1 MAQIEKIDVAQVQT
15 MINEINEKEPAVAQA
30 IALAIRHIHG
40 TYSDKYAK
48 GQNKGIDTKG
58 MLYDPEDGKGINTYQ
73 VARYLQRYVTK
84 GSAKSNL
91 LIDLFK
97 MIHYVIFEVTR
108 RIKCGDVE
116 FVEPK
121 N

>member
-1 MAQIEKIDVAQVQT
+1 MEK
-15 MINEINEKEPAVAQA
+15 EIFNKAVSQLTEIMEKEPDACLAVCMV
-30 IALAIRHIHG
+30 IDHIHG

-97 MIHYVIFEVTR
+97 MVHYVIFEVTR

-116 FVEPK
+116 FVEPR

>member
-1 MAQIEKIDVAQVQT
+1 MAKIEKIELSEVQP
-15 MINEINEKEPAVAQA
+15 MINEIAEKEPEVAQA

-48 GQNKGIDTKG
+48 GQQKGIDTKG
-58 MLYDPEDGKGINTYQ
+58 MLYDKDGGKAVNTYQ
-73 VARYLQRYVTK
+73 ITRYLQRYVTE

-97 MIHYVIFEVTR
+97 MVHYIVFEVTR
-108 RIKCGDVE
+108 RIKIGDIE